1 MRRSSLAVHVALLVV
16 IIVALTALV
25 QAQYGASLQGTV
37 SDKSGAVVAG
47 ATVTVTNQET
57 GVGYRAVTGDTG
69 LYRVAALVPGR
80 YTVKVEAANF
90 KTKSVTNIFVA
101 AEDSKN
107 QDVTVELGAVSESVT
122 VTADAVALQT
132 ENGNVTGSIT
142 AQDIQRLPQV
152 GRDPYELL
160 RLAPGIVG
168 DNARQ
173 GTGNSPTFMPGT
185 EALGGASNQGIFQTE
200 NQPQISANGQRVSS
214 NNYEIDGVSVNSLG
228 LGGAVVVTP
237 SKESVNEVKVVTSSY
252 SAEDGRNIGAQ
263 IKVISQNGT
272 NKLHGS
278 GVIDFD
284 DKGLNAFNKYY
295 GPQSITPSLL
305 NCQDHTKI
313 FASQCPQRVD
323 TKQRLFA
330 GSIGGPILKNNLFF
344 FFTYEGLRQN
354 NSTFANEWIETPEF
368 QTYIHS
374 VRPGS
379 LADELFSF
387 PGVVPRII
395 AAGLTP
401 ANPPFGN
408 AIQGQL
414 GLSYDIGSL
423 NLVAPGQHVPG
434 CLLPPV
440 PPNPPQPCTTPTG
453 AFYDGIPDVTFANV
467 ALPSTTDA
475 NQYHLRVDYNR
486 SKDQIGVSGY
496 LTRLNNVGT
505 FGSGRPFQD
514 HPFKPNNSAAMV
526 TWIHT
531 FSPTVLNEAR
541 LNFTRF
547 HDDELSNISN
557 NLHIPQLDTNGFNS
571 SNPGGAGLGLPGG
584 GGLQYGADFNLP
596 KILVQNTFE
605 FRDIL
610 SKQIGNKTWKVGAQ
624 IIREQD
630 NSLQRQHARPEF
642 AFDNILS
649 LANDA
654 PFFENSAD
662 INPLTGGTP
671 NSRFYFR
678 DSSYNF
684 FVQNDWKVRH
694 NLTVNFGVRYEYT
707 TPISEKNGHL
717 SNYIPGPN
725 GIIDGHVAPVSQL
738 YEPDRNNFAPRIGF
752 AYTPSNSDNKM
763 VFRGGVGMG
772 YDRQFFNL
780 FKLARFN
787 PPFAAGGIG
796 LCCDAGG
803 GILYSFSNPGD
814 PLSYPLNPAL
824 ESGLDPVTGGLLAPS
839 PVALPGG
846 FVRNDQ
852 YIEIDG
858 SPKHMPATYVY
869 NYSLEMQYQLLS
881 KMFLSLAYQGSAGH
895 KLIRTIDMNRFT
907 PGDSFNCTGCANNKD
922 MVQEADVNG
931 NPVTPRLTGNP
942 NFDRIFFP
950 LPDVS
955 ANYNSMVLH
964 VNKVYSHGFQVDG
977 SYRWSKSLDT
987 SSFGRGAQQSDPSQ
1001 QRLDYGPSDFDV
1013 RHQFVFY
1020 GLWDLPI
1027 FRGQHGFVGKAL
1039 GGWQINGV
1047 LTLHS
1052 GFPWTPEQGCCFFGT
1067 PGGVANDING
1077 DGIGNDFPTQW
1088 DGQGGTASSNQ
1099 DFINGVFPKNASHP
1113 LGGFDYFNIAPGGFC
1128 PDFPANCITAR
1139 QRGNNGIGRN
1149 RFRGPAYH
1157 QIDMTMG
1164 KHTMLPGFL
1173 HLGEAAALDLRAN
1186 FFNIF
1191 NMLNLPPFQTGGQS
1205 NTDFTNSGD
1214 FSRAT
1219 QGLAGR
1225 VMEVQ
1230 IRLSF

>member
-1 MRRSSLAVHVALLVV
+1 MRRPSLAVYIVLLMVS
-16 IIVALTALV
+16 IVALTALV
-25 QAQYGASLQGTV
+25 QAQYGASLEGTV
-37 SDKSGAVVAG
+37 TDKSGAVVAR

-57 GVGYRAVTGDTG
+57 GVVYPAVTSDSG
-69 LYRVAALVPGR
+69 LYRVSALVPGR
-80 YTVKVEAANF
+80 YSVKAEAANF
-90 KTKSVTNIFVA
+90 KTKSVTNIAVA
-101 AEDSKN
+101 AEESKN
-107 QDVTVELGAVSESVT
+107 QDVALELGAVSESVT

-132 ENGNVTGSIT
+132 ENGDVSGSIT
-142 AQDIQRLPQV
+142 AQDVQRLPQV
-152 GRDPYELL
+152 GRDPFELL
-160 RLAPGIVG
+160 RLAPGVLG

-173 GTGNSPTFMPGT
+173 GTGNAATFIPGT
-185 EALGGASNQGIFQTE
+185 EALGGASNEGIFQTE

-228 LGGAVVVTP
+228 LGGAAVVTP
-237 SKESVNEVKVVTSSY
+237 SEESVKEVKVVTSSY
-252 SAEDGRNIGAQ
+252 TAEDGRNVGAQ

-272 NKLHGS
+272 NKFHGS
-278 GVIDFD
+278 GVIVFD

-305 NCQDHTKI
+305 TCQDNTKV

-323 TKQRLFA
+323 TKQRLFGA
-330 GSIGGPILKNNLFF
+330 SLGGPIFKDKLFF
-344 FFTYEGLRQN
+344 FFSYEGLRSN

-368 QTYIHS
+368 RTYIHN

-379 LADELFSF
+379 LADQLFSF

-395 AAGLTP
+395 SAGLIP
-401 ANPPFGN
+401 PSVPNGNP
-408 AIQGQL
+408 IQGQL

-423 NLVAPGQHVPG
+423 NGVAIGQHVPG
-434 CLLPPV
+434 CTA
-440 PPNPPQPCTTPTG
+440 PCPG
-453 AFYDGIPDVTFANV
+453 FFDGVPDVTFANV
-467 ALPSTTDA
+467 ALPSSSDA
-475 NQYHLRVDYNR
+475 NQYHLRMDYNR
-486 SKDQIGVSGY
+486 SKDQFGVSGY
-496 LTRLNNVGT
+496 LTLLNNVGT

-514 HPFKPNNSAAMV
+514 HPFKPKNNAAMV

-531 FSPTVLNEAR
+531 FSPTILNEAR
-541 LNFTRF
+541 FNFTRF
-547 HDDELSNISN
+547 FDDEFSNVSQ
-557 NLHIPQLDTNGFNS
+557 NLHIPQLDTNGFNIA
-571 SNPGGAGLGLPGG
+571 GGPGLGLPGG

-596 KILVQNTFE
+596 KILAENTFE

-610 SKQIGNKTWKVGAQ
+610 SKQVGNKTWKFGAQ

-662 INPLTGGTP
+662 IDPATGGTP
-671 NSRFYFR
+671 HSRFYFR
-678 DSSYNF
+678 ATSYNF

-694 NLTVNFGVRYEYT
+694 NLTVNLGVRYEYT
-707 TPISEKNGHL
+707 TPISEKNGRL

-725 GIIDGHVAPVSQL
+725 GIIDGHVGPVSRL
-738 YEPDRNNFAPRIGF
+738 YDPDRNNFAPRIGF
-752 AYTPSNSDNKM
+752 AYSPALAGDKL
-763 VFRGGVGMG
+763 VFRGGFGVG

-780 FKLARFN
+780 VQLARFN
-787 PPFAAGGIG
+787 PPFAAAGIG
-796 LCCDAGG
+796 LCCDASG
-803 GILYSFSNPGD
+803 GILYSFSLPND
-814 PLSYPLNPAL
+814 PLDYPPNPAL
-824 ESGLDPVTGGLLAPS
+824 KSGIDPVTGGLLAPA
-839 PVALPGG
+839 PVTLPGG

-852 YIEIDG
+852 YIEVDG
-858 SPKHMPATYVY
+858 SPKHLPVTYVY
-869 NYSLEMQYQLLS
+869 NYSFEMQYQLLRS
-881 KMFLSLAYQGSAGH
+881 MFLSLAYEGSAGH

-907 PGDSFNCTGCANNKD
+907 PGDSFNCITNLQGNPCANNKD

-931 NPVTPRLTGNP
+931 NPITPRLTGNP

-950 LPDVS
+950 LPDVN
-955 ANYNSMVLH
+955 ANFNSMVLH
-964 VNKVYSHGFQVDG
+964 VNKSYGHGFQLDG

-987 SSFGRGAQQSDPSQ
+987 SSFGRGAQQTDPSQ
-1001 QRLDYGPSDFDV
+1001 QSLDYGPSDFDV

-1027 FRGQHGFVGKAL
+1027 YRGQRGFAGKAL
-1039 GGWQINGV
+1039 GGWQINGI
-1047 LTLHS
+1047 LTVHS

-1067 PGGVANDING
+1067 PGGAANDING

-1099 DFINGVFPKNASHP
+1099 TFINGVFPKNAAHP
-1113 LGGFDYFNIAPGGFC
+1113 NGGFDYFNIIPPGPC
-1128 PDFPANCITAR
+1128 PNFPVNCITAR

-1149 RFRGPAYH
+1149 RFRGPAYR
-1157 QIDMTMG
+1157 QIDMTLG
-1164 KHTMLPGFL
+1164 KHTTLPGFL

-1205 NTDFTNSGD
+1205 NTDFTNTND

-1225 VMEVQ
+1225 VVEFQ

>member
-1 MRRSSLAVHVALLVV
+1 MRRSSLAVRVVLLIVS
-16 IIVALTALV
+16 IISLTALV
-25 QAQYGASLQGTV
+25 QAQYGASLEGTV
-37 SDKSGAVVAG
+37 TDKSGAVVGG
-47 ATVTVTNQET
+47 ATVAITNQET
-57 GVGYRAVTGDTG
+57 GVVYRAVTGDTG

-80 YTVKVEAANF
+80 YTVKVESANF
-90 KTKSVTNIFVA
+90 KTKSVTNIAVA
-101 AEDSKN
+101 AEESKN
-107 QDVTVELGAVSESVT
+107 QDVALELGAVSESVT

-132 ENGNVTGSIT
+132 ENGDVSGSIT
-142 AQDIQRLPQV
+142 AQDVQRLPQV

-160 RLAPGIVG
+160 RLAPGVVG

-173 GTGNSPTFMPGT
+173 GTGNAATFIPGT
-185 EALGGASNQGIFQTE
+185 EALGGASNSGIFQTE

-228 LGGAVVVTP
+228 LGGAAVVTP
-237 SKESVNEVKVVTSSY
+237 SEESIQEVKVVTSSY
-252 SAEDGRNIGAQ
+252 TAEDGRNIGAQ

-295 GPQSITPSLL
+295 GPQSIAPRLQP
-305 NCQDHTKI
+305 CQDNTMI
-313 FASQCPQRVD
+313 FTRQCPQRVD
-323 TKQRLFA
+323 TKQRLFG
-330 GSIGGPILKNNLFF
+330 GSLGGPIFKNKLFF
-344 FFTYEGLRQN
+344 FFSYEGQRQN
-354 NSTFANEWIETPEF
+354 NSTFSNEWIETPEF
-368 QTYIHS
+368 RTYIHS

-401 ANPPFGN
+401 PNPPFGN
-408 AIQGQL
+408 PIQGQL

-423 NLVAPGQHVPG
+423 AGVAIGQHVPG
-434 CLLPPV
+434 CTLPCPV
-440 PPNPPQPCTTPTG
+440 LGPP
-453 AFYDGIPDVTFANV
+453 FFDGIPDVTYANV
-467 ALPSTTDA
+467 AKPSTTDA

-486 SKDQIGVSGY
+486 SKDQFGVSGY
-496 LTRLNNVGT
+496 LTLLNNVGT

-514 HPFKPNNSAAMV
+514 HPFKPKNNAAMV

-531 FSPTVLNEAR
+531 FSPTILNEAR
-541 LNFTRF
+541 FNFTRF
-547 HDDELSNISN
+547 YDDEFSNISK
-557 NLHIPQLDTNGFNS
+557 NLHIPQLDTNGFNFA
-571 SNPGGAGLGLPGG
+571 GGAGLGLPGG

-596 KILVQNTFE
+596 KLLAQNTFE

-630 NSLQRQHARPEF
+630 NSLRRQHARPQF
-642 AFDNILS
+642 FFDNFLS

-684 FVQNDWKVRH
+684 FVQNDWKVRQ
-694 NLTVNFGVRYEYT
+694 NLTVNLGVRYEYT

-738 YEPDRNNFAPRIGF
+738 YEPNRHNIAPRIGF
-752 AYTPSNSDNKM
+752 AYAPTRDDGKL

-780 FKLARFN
+780 FSSARFN

-803 GILYSFSNPGD
+803 GILYSFSLPND
-814 PLSYPLNPAL
+814 PLNYPPNPAL
-824 ESGLDPVTGGLLAPS
+824 QSGLDPVTGGLLAPNR
-839 PVALPGG
+839 PITLPGG

-858 SPKHMPATYVY
+858 SPKHMPVTYVY
-869 NYSLEMQYQLLS
+869 NYSFEMQYQLLRRT
-881 KMFLSLAYQGSAGH
+881 FFSLAYQGSAGH

-907 PGDSFNCTGCANNKD
+907 PGDSFNCVGCANNKD

-931 NPVTPRLTGNP
+931 NPITPRLTGNP

-964 VNKVYSHGFQVDG
+964 VSQVYGHGFQLDG
-977 SYRWSKSLDT
+977 NYRWSKSLDT
-987 SSFGRGAQQSDPSQ
+987 SSFGRGAQQTDPSQ
-1001 QRLDYGPSDFDV
+1001 QHLDYGPSDFDV

-1027 FRGQHGFVGKAL
+1027 FRGQRGFVGKAL

-1047 LTLHS
+1047 LTVHS
-1052 GFPWTPEQGCCFFGT
+1052 GFPWTPEEGCCVFGT
-1067 PGGVANDING
+1067 PGAPANDING

-1099 DFINGVFPKNASHP
+1099 SFINGVFPKNASHP
-1113 LGGFDYFNIAPGGFC
+1113 NGGFDYFNIDPGC
-1128 PDFPANCITAR
+1128 PNYPINCFEAR
-1139 QRGNNGIGRN
+1139 KRGNSGIGRN

-1157 QIDMTMG
+1157 QIDMTLG

-1173 HLGEAAALDLRAN
+1173 HLGDAAALDLRAN

-1205 NTDFTNSGD
+1205 NTDFTNGGD
-1214 FSRAT
+1214 FGRAT

-1230 IRLSF
+1230 VRLSF